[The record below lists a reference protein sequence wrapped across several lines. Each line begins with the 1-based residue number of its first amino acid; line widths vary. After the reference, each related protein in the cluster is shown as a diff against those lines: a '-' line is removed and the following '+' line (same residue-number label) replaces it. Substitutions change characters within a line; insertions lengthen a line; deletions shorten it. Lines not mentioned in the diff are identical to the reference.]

1 MGREVADTLA
11 GALTRSGFAV
21 TSDVRS
27 ARYRLLGILRGD
39 GEQIRL
45 SYRLVDAETGRH
57 IWAHKADG
65 TTVDPF
71 LFEERVAV
79 QVAAAIQP
87 GLRAAEIARS
97 RAKADRDLTAYD
109 LTLRAMP
116 HVLALD
122 SQSAERALSLLEGAL
137 AADPDD
143 ALANALS
150 AWSHA
155 QRVIY
160 QFTESPEDE
169 IRRAL
174 ALARRATTLGGDA
187 TVLAV
192 VGNALTAAHQL
203 DDADFVIR
211 KALALD
217 GGSAWAWGRSGWID
231 VYAGRP
237 EAAIERFAASLDL
250 APHDPLSF
258 NNAVGM
264 GVAFFGAGRYREA
277 AHWLERGVAEHPSAA
292 WAHRVLCPAYVLD
305 GRKLEGERS
314 LATMRRQYPGL
325 TIAQVIAAIPFPAA
339 TSARVANG
347 LERLGVAPG

>member
-1 MGREVADTLA
+1 M
-11 GALTRSGFAV
+11 
-21 TSDVRS
+21 
-27 ARYRLLGILRGD
+27 
-39 GEQIRL
+39 
-45 SYRLVDAETGRH
+45 
-57 IWAHKADG
+57 
-65 TTVDPF
+65 
-71 LFEERVAV
+71 
-79 QVAAAIQP
+79 
-87 GLRAAEIARS
+87 
-97 RAKADRDLTAYD
+97 
-109 LTLRAMP
+109 
-116 HVLALD
+116 
-122 SQSAERALSLLEGAL
+122 
-137 AADPDD
+137 
-143 ALANALS
+143 
-150 AWSHA
+150 
-155 QRVIY
+155 IY

-292 WAHRVLCPAYVLD
+292 WAHRVLCPAYSSMAASSKASEAWRRCD
-305 GRKLEGERS
+305 GS
-314 LATMRRQYPGL
+314 IPVSPSRR
-325 TIAQVIAAIPFPAA
+325 
-339 TSARVANG
+339 
-347 LERLGVAPG
+347 